1 MLVSVLV
8 AVVVAQLFYINRLHK
23 RLRGYEHVWE
33 QIEEVADHNQDGTFT
48 INIQHMEE
56 AHPII
61 EAHTN
66 VDDADDLSGV
76 IEVPFNGTGGL
87 GPNTPRGFGPPRAA

>member
-1 MLVSVLV
+1 MLVASL
-8 AVVVAQLFYINRLHK
+8 VVVILAQLFYINRLHK

-48 INIQHMEE
+48 INIQHLED
-56 AHPII
+56 AHPMDQV
-61 EAHTN
+61 HTN

-76 IEVPFNGTGGL
+76 IQVPFMTDVS
-87 GPNTPRGFGPPRAA
+87 PTRAA